1 MIERTERQWQVF
13 NSIEPNSVP
22 QESGT
27 TDALLQTQRR
37 CVWRGYPHTSIERR
51 IQMLIIA
58 RLTRGFPRE
67 ASLPKLTHVLN
78 SVTRPWLA
86 ASLAGVLLLLSGAG
100 LAQTVVRSGAS
111 VPFDFWAQGQKFPA
125 GDYLF
130 DSELPSSIS
139 IRAKGAKLSVG
150 IPRILYGDPVSKD
163 DAKLLFVR
171 RDGKYYLTEVW
182 CVQGKLVVTGE
193 FQHRGEKNSEQREVR
208 LVYP

>member
-1 MIERTERQWQVF
+1 
-13 NSIEPNSVP
+13 
-22 QESGT
+22 
-27 TDALLQTQRR
+27 
-37 CVWRGYPHTSIERR
+37 
-51 IQMLIIA
+51 MLIIA
-58 RLTRGFPRE
+58 KLTRGFPRE

-86 ASLAGVLLLLSGAG
+86 VSLAWVLLLLSDAG